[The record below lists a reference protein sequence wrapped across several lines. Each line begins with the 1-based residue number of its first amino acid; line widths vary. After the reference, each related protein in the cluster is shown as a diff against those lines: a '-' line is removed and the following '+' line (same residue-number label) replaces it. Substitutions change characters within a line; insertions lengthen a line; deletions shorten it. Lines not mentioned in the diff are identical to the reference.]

1 MKALGFVGFAFA
13 LFLFSG
19 CSISG
24 SYGHVETFEMETL
37 AAPELRGAGGFREP
51 NTSATRFSAN
61 VHMGNPEKERLS
73 GIVNKKGNC
82 SDLADCEEY
91 RDIKVNENVD
101 ATYRMGFSI
110 LTASLDYVY
119 KHNLL
124 MLGAGAS
131 INKGVFG
138 NAFMGLNTKYFE
150 VGASAGLW
158 IHRRDFTYSGTDY
171 YCVHYFLGGDEL
183 EEGSFESSTN
193 IGLAATYGGFASAYY
208 GPFSLNFSFNVYRPD
223 PSYPNQSNDN
233 LQADFLFP
241 RVMTEYIVAGYRLND
256 SWEFRLGAANT
267 FGEFPGWHW
276 SVTGGVSYYPK

>member
-24 SYGHVETFEMETL
+24 SYGHVETFEMEAL

-110 LTASLDYVY
+110 LTVSLDYVY

-183 EEGSFESSTN
+183 EEGTFESSTN